1 MILARHYQ
9 QVRGPWAKCGSGRG
23 YYLDAPP
30 GRTPQHALTGQLNI
44 MAAGDTTAF
53 EKAQPVFKNLDE
65 NVFNLGNLGDGHSI
79 KLMNNF
85 FEMTVANAMAEAFS
99 MADQLGL
106 DRDKIYSAMSAGP
119 LHSGIMNF
127 VKAYAVKKDPNQLAI
142 SIKNAD
148 KDVRYY
154 NQMAQSAGV
163 DSVMLKGAFSA
174 LDTAV
179 AKGRGEHIVSQ
190 MVDFYADQFTR

>member
-1 MILARHYQ
+1 
-9 QVRGPWAKCGSGRG
+9 
-23 YYLDAPP
+23 
-30 GRTPQHALTGQLNI
+30 
-44 MAAGDTTAF
+44 
-53 EKAQPVFKNLDE
+53 
-65 NVFNLGNLGDGHSI
+65 
-79 KLMNNF
+79 
-85 FEMTVANAMAEAFS
+85 MTVANAMAEAFS

-190 MVDFYADQFTR
+190 MVDFSADQFTR